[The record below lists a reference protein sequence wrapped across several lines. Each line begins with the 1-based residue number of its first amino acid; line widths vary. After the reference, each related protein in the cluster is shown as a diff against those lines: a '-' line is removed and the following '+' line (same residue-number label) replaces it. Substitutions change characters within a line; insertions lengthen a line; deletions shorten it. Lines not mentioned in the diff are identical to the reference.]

1 MVSLENPAK
10 YMKRNIRP
18 CYAISSR
25 KEKGREYF
33 AIIYE
38 VSRDAKTKD
47 NTKKTKLLT
56 KSLMNKD
63 TKVST
68 KYYQIK
74 FNNNT

>member
-1 MVSLENPAK
+1 ML
-10 YMKRNIRP
+10 YNII
-18 CYAISSR
+18 Y
-25 KEKGREYF
+25 KTEGGEYF

-56 KSLMNKD
+56 KSLMNKH
-63 TKVST
+63 TKVSI

-74 FNNNT
+74 SNNT